1 MKKNVF
7 ILLAIALPIV
17 VLAQENDSPTW
28 SEFFTQVDTLST
40 LLAGFIATVLTE
52 VFNNYTITRKTNALI
67 AAICVSVAVTAALA
81 LVGLPTF
88 GVTSVFTIA
97 SSMFA
102 IYRKLIKAK

>member
-7 ILLAIALPIV
+7 IAIAIALPLFAI
-17 VLAQENDSPTW
+17 AQTTEPTW
-28 SEFFTQVDTLST
+28 TDFFTQVDTLST